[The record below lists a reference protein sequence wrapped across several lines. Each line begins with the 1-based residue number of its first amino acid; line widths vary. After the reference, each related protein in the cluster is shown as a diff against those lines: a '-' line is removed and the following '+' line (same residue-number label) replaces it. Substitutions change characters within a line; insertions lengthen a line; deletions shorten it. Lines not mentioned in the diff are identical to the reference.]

1 MGPEGPKGTLGDKG
15 EQGARGPKGELRN
28 WKQYAWEDINDGKD
42 NGLIKE
48 CTFNKNASNTVLKVE
63 FNGDYRVAGCSDCCR
78 RWFFTFDGSEC
89 RPAIDGIAYIGAN
102 NGQRVNNRHK
112 TTYIGGYCE
121 GIANGTVRVGLNVG
135 NCVDK
140 NTPDSNAYTGWGSVT
155 RIMIEE
161 VAPSVQ

>member
-1 MGPEGPKGTLGDKG
+1 M
-15 EQGARGPKGELRN
+15 
-28 WKQYAWEDINDGKD
+28 
-42 NGLIKE
+42 
-48 CTFNKNASNTVLKVE
+48 
-63 FNGDYRVAGCSDCCR
+63 AGCLDCCR

-89 RPAIDGIAYIGAN
+89 RPAIDGIAYIGTN
-102 NGQRVNNRHK
+102 NGQRDNNRHK

-121 GIANGTVRVGLNVG
+121 GIAKGTVRVGLNVG

-161 VAPSVQ
+161 VPPSV

>member
-1 MGPEGPKGTLGDKG
+1 M
-15 EQGARGPKGELRN
+15 
-28 WKQYAWEDINDGKD
+28 
-42 NGLIKE
+42 
-48 CTFNKNASNTVLKVE
+48 
-63 FNGDYRVAGCSDCCR
+63 AGCLDCCR

-89 RPAIDGIAYIGAN
+89 RPAIDGIAYIGTN
-102 NGQRVNNRHK
+102 NGQRDNNRHK

-121 GIANGTVRVGLNVG
+121 GIAKGTVGVGLNVG